1 MRHLLCP
8 LRLCLFAAATNW
20 AAAAAAQSQLTV
32 PATAVGRDGLGL
44 SHLAGVAGGRRQQF
58 IVGASFLSALQ
69 GHGIHS
75 ISFRRDGQLAT
86 LGSGQ
91 ANMRVLISQGVLDD
105 AKKAT
110 MFFAENLGNS
120 STIVFQGQV
129 NAPSSPRP
137 ATRDS
142 VGFGVN
148 EVITIILPQPYSY
161 AGGTLCVDVAGT
173 PVGNSLR
180 AWPIDVD
187 RENVRGQVTMLGQ
200 SCVQLAQTFNRHLSA
215 DPASLRAG
223 STMRV
228 RGFAQ
233 LGDTA
238 ILMLAAQRLGSGM
251 NLGFLG
257 SPNCELWL
265 LPEVTL
271 WTAVQSTTP
280 GFPAAAN
287 ALLHIP
293 HDAAFLAAAIHAQW
307 LVAQGASL
315 RTSEGASLQLA
326 PLPANIDA
334 SIVLSTPSQ
343 GNPWPVAG
351 EVEVGAIPVMQIQYQ

>member
-1 MRHLLCP
+1 MRAF
-8 LRLCLFAAATNW
+8 LCLLAATSSW
-20 AAAAAAQSQLTV
+20 TTAQSLTV

-58 IVGASFLSALQ
+58 ILGESLLSGLQ
-69 GHGIHS
+69 GHEISS
-75 ISFRRDGQLAT
+75 ISFRRDGQPSI

-91 ANMRVLISQGVLDD
+91 ADLRVLISQGVLAD

-110 MFFAENLGNS
+110 MSFEANLGTT
-120 STIVFQGQV
+120 STMVFQGQV
-129 NAPSSPRP
+129 NAPASPRP
-137 ATRDS
+137 TNRDS

-148 EVITIILPQPYSY
+148 DVITITLGQPYRYSS
-161 AGGTLCVDVAGT
+161 GTLCVDVAGT
-173 PVGNSLR
+173 PVSNSTLR

-187 RENVRGQVTMLGQ
+187 RENVRGQITMLGQ

-223 STMRV
+223 STMRL

-233 LGDTA
+233 ANDTA
-238 ILMLAAQRLGSGM
+238 ILMLAATRLGSGI

-257 SPNCELWL
+257 SPNCNLWV
-265 LPEVTL
+265 LPDITL
-271 WTAVQSTTP
+271 WTAVQPTTP

-293 HDAAFLAAAIHAQW
+293 HDAAFLGAAIHSQW
-307 LVAQGASL
+307 LVVQGALL

-326 PLPANIDA
+326 SLPATIDA
-334 SIVLSTPSQ
+334 SIVMSTPSQ
-343 GNPWPVAG
+343 GNPWPATG
-351 EVEVGAIPVMQIQYQ
+351 EVEVAAVPVMQIQYQ